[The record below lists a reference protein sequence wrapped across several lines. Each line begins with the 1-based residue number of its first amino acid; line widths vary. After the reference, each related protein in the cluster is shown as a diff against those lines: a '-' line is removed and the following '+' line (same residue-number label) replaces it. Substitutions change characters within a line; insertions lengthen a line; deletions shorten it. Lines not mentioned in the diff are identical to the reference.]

1 MMARKPSPWL
11 LDQGPFEGIAWL
23 AKRRRAADQ
32 KKQSDPT
39 EADKAE
45 MRGAI
50 GDDPTF
56 EKLFGPNKSLTESL
70 FCEMLTIREQLKIYG
85 ELVMDE
91 EESAPAVVDA
101 LVRLK
106 LAIPN
111 ASVPFR
117 SVRDEMSEERGIT
130 VLEAEQKMVEFFDM
144 ADYVLKKFQG
154 IVAKPDI
161 RKVRS
166 QHMQHEAAMIADC
179 LERLGVEVSLSGE
192 DDHGRKGS
200 PGIMLAVRIVRY
212 TSGRR
217 TTTGAFRKLLAHA
230 EELRKIPG

>member
-1 MMARKPSPWL
+1 MARKPPPWL

-32 KKQSDPT
+32 KKLSDPT
-39 EADKAE
+39 EADIAE
-45 MRGAI
+45 MRAAI

-56 EKLFGPNKSLTESL
+56 EKLSGADKTLL
-70 FCEMLTIREQLKIYG
+70 FCAMLTIREQLKIYG
-85 ELVMDE
+85 ELAMFE
-91 EESAPAVVDA
+91 EESAPAVLDA

-117 SVRDEMSEERGIT
+117 AVRDEMSEERGIT
-130 VLEAEQKMVEFFDM
+130 VLEAEQKIVEFFDM
-144 ADYVLKKFQG
+144 ADYVLKKFQE

-166 QHMQHEAAMIADC
+166 QHMRHEAAMIADC
-179 LERLGVEVSLSGE
+179 LERLGVEVPLSGE
-192 DDHGRKGS
+192 DDHGSKGS

-212 TSGRR
+212 TSGR
-217 TTTGAFRKLLAHA
+217 TTSDRDLPEVASPR
-230 EELRKIPG
+230 P